1 MCGIVGGAARY
12 SLAWAY
18 LSRRPLDL
26 VSSTSSARRYL
37 TKLTSKV
44 SGMKP
49 FYAQGTVIKG
59 FGRGSKELGIPTGC
73 IESRRSHKCTFH
85 FLSWSTANFPEEV
98 VEGLRSDVSTGV
110 YYGWAKVDDGPVY
123 KMVMSIG
130 WNPYYKNE
138 KKSMETHIL
147 HEFDSDFYGS
157 WLRVIVCGYRRPEK
171 NYKSLGEYE
180 QVSIWSGIMPSSMV
194 ARWL

>member
-1 MCGIVGGAARY
+1 
-12 SLAWAY
+12 
-18 LSRRPLDL
+18 
-26 VSSTSSARRYL
+26 
-37 TKLTSKV
+37 
-44 SGMKP
+44 MKP

-59 FGRGSKELGIPTGC
+59 FGRGSKELGIPT
-73 IESRRSHKCTFH
+73 
-85 FLSWSTANFPEEV
+85 ANFPENV
-98 VEGLRSDVSTGV
+98 VEGLPSGVNTGV

-171 NYKSLGEYE
+171 NYKSLDDLISDIKQDIADSREKLDDAVLKE
-180 QVSIWSGIMPSSMV
+180 LRDDDFFCKPVAECRSIPPTV
-194 ARWL
+194 DADR